1 MTRWR
6 LPWFWRGTPCR
17 QRSRGDSEPATKLEG
32 TPSRHLVHQNHPNVA
47 HFCRC
52 INRPLAPMPFGY
64 SVRGQCRMERRRAR
78 WLCNPKGIVSS
89 SPGLPSPRGYPGL
102 ASVRFSTPTGLCPIC
117 AIGPQPRWGWP
128 TPPAFP
134 RGASRELPW
143 ASGWNPFGIHLWNF
157 RKALGVNHREVVFCW
172 CWLWL
177 LLFGILFPKPAVFG
191 MHDTT
196 TWNRIKH
203 NAKVSCICQSRA
215 A

>member
-102 ASVRFSTPTGLCPIC
+102 ASVRFSTPTVVSHLRHRATTP
-117 AIGPQPRWGWP
+117 WGWP

-134 RGASRELPW
+134 RVARGSQ
-143 ASGWNPFGIHLWNF
+143 PFGAESLWDSS
-157 RKALGVNHREVVFCW
+157 LE
-172 CWLWL
+172 
-177 LLFGILFPKPAVFG
+177 FPKGIDLSLVISHSDGNP
-191 MHDTT
+191 
-196 TWNRIKH
+196 NRAPREGTRPTSPQLH
-203 NAKVSCICQSRA
+203 SCRPRA
-215 A
+215 LTRRSGV

>member
-89 SPGLPSPRGYPGL
+89 SPATESARLPWVSARAIFNPNGVVSHLRHRATTPLGL
-102 ASVRFSTPTGLCPIC
+102 ADTTRFSQGSSRLATLG
-117 AIGPQPRWGWP
+117 
-128 TPPAFP
+128 F
-134 RGASRELPW
+134 GAES
-143 ASGWNPFGIHLWNF
+143 LWDSS
-157 RKALGVNHREVVFCW
+157 LE
-172 CWLWL
+172 
-177 LLFGILFPKPAVFG
+177 FPKGIAA
-191 MHDTT
+191 
-196 TWNRIKH
+196 RR
-203 NAKVSCICQSRA
+203 CRA
-215 A
+215 